1 MFGVKKFYIRI
12 KEKDCGIKNGL
23 TTTVICVDSKEKI
36 NGYKDELRVRK
47 KDKSAKGIQNC
58 SFWIP
63 ISMKQSEETLHW
75 YSKIDNYSIVP
86 IMKLYAHIGKYSEK
100 YRKKGYDVI
109 KKKNVDGLNGN
120 THTHRRYYKVQKIQ
134 VPNTKQ

>member
-1 MFGVKKFYIRI
+1 MKKFDICV
-12 KEKDCGIKNGL
+12 KQNDCGIKNDL
-23 TTTVICVDSKEKI
+23 TTTVVCVDSKEEI

-47 KDKSAKGIQNC
+47 KYKSAKGIQNC
-58 SFWIP
+58 TFWIP
-63 ISMKQSEETLHW
+63 TSMKQSEETLHW
-75 YSKIDNYSIVP
+75 YGKIDNYSIVP
-86 IMKLYAHIGKYSEK
+86 IMKLYTHIGKDSEK

-109 KKKNVDGLNGN
+109 KKKDVNGLNGN